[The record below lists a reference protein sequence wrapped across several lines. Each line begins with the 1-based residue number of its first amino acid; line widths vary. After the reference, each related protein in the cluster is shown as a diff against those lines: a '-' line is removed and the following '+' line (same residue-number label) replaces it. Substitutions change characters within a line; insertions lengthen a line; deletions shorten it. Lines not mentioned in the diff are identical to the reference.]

1 MKAKEYFTKYE
12 QNIMSPDQ
20 ATSNRA
26 VSDMAA
32 DLVAE
37 VQQLIKV
44 RDPKKP
50 SGLAG
55 ILREVNQK
63 FNAIGRLFKEKY
75 GEPVLAKDGF
85 LTYWDS
91 AFTIPDWL
99 RACL

>member
-12 QNIMSPDQ
+12 QNIMSSDQ
-20 ATSNRA
+20 SVSNRA
-26 VSDMAA
+26 FHDMAA

-75 GEPVLAKDGF
+75 GESILATDGF
-85 LTYWDS
+85 LTYWD
-91 AFTIPDWL
+91 ATFTIPDWL
-99 RACL
+99 RALL